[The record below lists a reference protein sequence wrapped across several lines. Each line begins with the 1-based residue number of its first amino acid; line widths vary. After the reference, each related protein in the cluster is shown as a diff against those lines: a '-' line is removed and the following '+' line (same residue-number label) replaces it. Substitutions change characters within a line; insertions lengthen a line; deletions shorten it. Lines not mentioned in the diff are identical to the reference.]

1 MQILISMPLLISQQ
15 SDNSQ
20 TRQTKAFNMILT
32 TSITFI
38 LLSVIPGE

>member
-1 MQILISMPLLISQQ
+1 MQILISVPLLISQQ
-15 SDNSQ
+15 SDDSQ
-20 TRQTKAFNMILT
+20 TTQTKTFNMTLT